1 MPYCILHYFRL
12 PPGSERH
19 WNNSTSR
26 DLHFLP
32 LRSIYKG
39 PVHSSTPSS
48 SSGVSYIRADGHNWP
63 ARCLTAMTK
72 SLAAQRLVV
81 VATAQA
87 VAAMT
92 PLPHTVGQTLI
103 DANLSRTDE
112 TAALMFAQWRSGKCC
127 SRE

>member
-1 MPYCILHYFRL
+1 
-12 PPGSERH
+12 
-19 WNNSTSR
+19 
-26 DLHFLP
+26 
-32 LRSIYKG
+32 
-39 PVHSSTPSS
+39 
-48 SSGVSYIRADGHNWP
+48 
-63 ARCLTAMTK
+63 MTK